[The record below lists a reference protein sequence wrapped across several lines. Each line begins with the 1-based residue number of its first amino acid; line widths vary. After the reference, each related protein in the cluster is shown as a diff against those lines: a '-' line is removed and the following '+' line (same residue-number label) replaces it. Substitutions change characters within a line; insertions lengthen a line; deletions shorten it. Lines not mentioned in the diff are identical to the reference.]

1 MTAVSCRGVWEMEF
15 VIGEE
20 FDGRTVKDL
29 LYQRGVSRGL
39 ITRLK
44 GMPDGITLNGEHVTV
59 RRVLEKGDRLR
70 IAVGDTH
77 EEENEFLVPTE
88 MQLFVLYEDEAVM
101 ALDKPAGMP
110 THPSRGH
117 YDDTLANG
125 LAFMFGKRGRPFV
138 FRAVNRLDRET
149 SGIVLVAKD
158 RLAASE
164 YSALMC
170 DGRIHKSYIAI
181 LNGTPEKEGTIDAPI
196 RRNPGSTMLRE
207 TCSADD
213 EGAKP
218 AVTRYRLLA
227 VSPDRKVSMVLAEPV
242 TGRTHQIRVHFAS
255 IGCPLVGDGLYG
267 TAESF
272 PTDADGMISR
282 HALHAVRLE
291 VCRGSSPLVID
302 SSLPADMARLAG
314 AFFPDVSRV
323 NEKI

>member
-1 MTAVSCRGVWEMEF
+1 MEF

-125 LAFMFGKRGRPFV
+125 LAFLFGKRGEPFV
-138 FRAVNRLDRET
+138 FRAVNRLDRGT
-149 SGIVLVAKD
+149 SGIVLVAKNSK
-158 RLAASE
+158 AAADLSE
-164 YSALMC
+164 LMKA
-170 DGRIHKSYIAI
+170 GRIKKTYVA
-181 LNGTPEKEGTIDAPI
+181 LVNGAMSGSGVIDRPI
-196 RRNPGSTMLRE
+196 RRQTESIITRE
-207 TCSADD
+207 VCDIESP
-213 EGAKP
+213 GAKR
-218 AVTRYRLLA
+218 AISEYRVISSGGGWSFVELN
-227 VSPDRKVSMVLAEPV
+227 PV
-242 TGRTHQIRVHFAS
+242 TGRTHQLRVHLSSVGHPIA
-255 IGCPLVGDGLYG
+255 GDGLYG
-267 TAESF
+267 TAETV
-272 PTDADGMISR
+272 PTALDRLFDR
-282 HALHAVRLE
+282 PALHCRRLRIFFADSDILIEAPLPDDIRAVVGE
-291 VCRGSSPLVID
+291 TES
-302 SSLPADMARLAG
+302 
-314 AFFPDVSRV
+314 
-323 NEKI
+323 

>member
-1 MTAVSCRGVWEMEF
+1 MEF

-110 THPSRGH
+110 THPSHGH

-196 RRNPGSTMLRE
+196 RRKPGSTMLRE

-314 AFFPDVSRV
+314 AFFQDVSRV

>member
-1 MTAVSCRGVWEMEF
+1 MEF

-44 GMPDGITLNGEHVTV
+44 GLPDGITLNGEHVTV
-59 RRVLEKGDRLR
+59 RRVLTKGDRLS
-70 IAVGDTH
+70 IAVGDTR

-88 MQLFVLYEDEAVM
+88 TPLNVLYEDKAVM

-117 YDDTLANG
+117 YVDTLANG
-125 LAFMFGKRGRPFV
+125 LAFMFGQRGRPFV

-170 DGRIHKSYIAI
+170 DGKIHKSYIAI
-181 LNGTPEKEGTIDAPI
+181 LNGTPEKEGTIDVPI
-196 RRNPGSTMLRE
+196 RRKPGSTMLRE

-227 VSPDRKVSMVLAEPV
+227 ASPDKRVSMVLAEPV

-255 IGCPLVGDGLYG
+255 IGCPLAGDGLYG
-267 TAESF
+267 TAESA
-272 PTDADGMISR
+272 PTAADHMIGR

-291 VCRGSSPLVID
+291 ICRGSSPLVID
-302 SSLPADMARLAG
+302 SPLPADMARLAG
-314 AFFPDVSRV
+314 AFFPDVSRG
-323 NEKI
+323 K

>member
-1 MTAVSCRGVWEMEF
+1 
-15 VIGEE
+15 
-20 FDGRTVKDL
+20 
-29 LYQRGVSRGL
+29 
-39 ITRLK
+39 
-44 GMPDGITLNGEHVTV
+44 
-59 RRVLEKGDRLR
+59 
-70 IAVGDTH
+70 
-77 EEENEFLVPTE
+77 
-88 MQLFVLYEDEAVM
+88 M

-196 RRNPGSTMLRE
+196 RRKPGSTMLRE

-282 HALHAVRLE
+282 HAPHAVRLD

>member
-1 MTAVSCRGVWEMEF
+1 MKRATGSG
-15 VIGEE
+15 
-20 FDGRTVKDL
+20 
-29 LYQRGVSRGL
+29 Y
-39 ITRLK
+39 
-44 GMPDGITLNGEHVTV
+44 
-59 RRVLEKGDRLR
+59 
-70 IAVGDTH
+70 AVGDTH

-196 RRNPGSTMLRE
+196 RREPGSTMLRE

>member
-1 MTAVSCRGVWEMEF
+1 MEF

-125 LAFMFGKRGRPFV
+125 LAFMFGKRGRPFG

-196 RRNPGSTMLRE
+196 RRKPGSTMLRE